1 MSNVSLIQLIAFDRF
16 AQPSL
21 ILHAVLGSFL
31 ANIFHSLPTAA
42 QIPMRRELL
51 AQQPAVYDGLPP
63 QPPLPFVPATNQAL
77 PPPQINNGNYSIFQ
91 QNASPPVYIHGQEYP
106 QYQVV
111 PSPLSRQNSQNFERY
126 LVYVDSNNPQTL
138 QQIRLIEPA
147 AYMRNFQGR
156 SVIQVGIFSKASN
169 AQQRVQQLAASG
181 INQGR
186 IASFANGQE
195 TPSNLNIKNSQTA
208 NSKYYYVAIPA
219 SSQDIPSIINQI
231 RSNIVQRPTIST
243 RNQPRGSHVAVGPFK
258 DRTQAEQWSRYL
270 QSLGFGN
277 ARVYYGR

>member
-1 MSNVSLIQLIAFDRF
+1 MWNVSLIQLIAFHRF

-31 ANIFHSLPTAA
+31 ANIFHTIPTTA
-42 QIPMRRELL
+42 QIPISKGFL
-51 AQQPAVYDGLPP
+51 AQQPAVYDGVPP
-63 QPPLPFVPATNQAL
+63 QPPLPFVPGGNQVL
-77 PPPQINNGNYSIFQ
+77 PPPQINNGNHPIFQ
-91 QNASPPVYIHGQEYP
+91 QNPSPPVYIHGQEYP
-106 QYQVV
+106 QYQAV
-111 PSPLSRQNSQNFERY
+111 PFPPTRHNSQNFERY

-138 QQIRLIEPA
+138 QQIRLIEPT
-147 AYMRNFQGR
+147 AYMRNFEGR
-156 SVIQVGIFSKASN
+156 SVIQVGIFSQASN
-169 AQQRVQQLAASG
+169 AQQRIQQLAASG

-195 TPSNLNIKNSQTA
+195 TPTNLNIKNSQTA

-219 SSQDIPSIINQI
+219 KSQDIPSITNQI
-231 RSNIVQRPTIST
+231 RSNIAQRPTVST
-243 RNQPRGSHVAVGPFK
+243 RTQPRGSHVAVGPFS
-258 DRTQAEQWSRYL
+258 DRTIAEQWSRYL